1 MQHPDRAR
9 TTYDLTTLP
18 EGSQLRSVYR
28 CPRPEVSGRA
38 GAAGRAHRRRHAAR
52 KAWHRLRGHANLRDH
67 SGQLWERHHEWTNLR
82 IEIDG
87 TRLTVAVNRTEVLTL
102 TEKAAPAAGNIG
114 LFVDIGS
121 ESFFFNLEVTPN

>member
-18 EGSQLRSVYR
+18 EGSQLRSVTAVPTGGVG
-28 CPRPEVSGRA
+28 PR

-67 SGQLWERHHEWTNLR
+67 SGQLCERHHEWTNLR